1 MRVVRAWQVPSF
13 LVALM
18 QIRLVWLILCLLI
31 LSEGPDLKTRI
42 LTLLKGVFLEATLL
56 VTGGAG
62 FIGCNFVR
70 AVLAKTG
77 ARIVVLDKL
86 TYAGSL
92 ANLKDVESDSHFH
105 FVKGDIADAELV
117 TTVIREF
124 NPSAVVNFAAESHV
138 DRSIEGPAAFIE
150 TNVVGAWVLLDSARK
165 YWSDLPSKEKDSF
178 RFLQIS
184 TDEVYGSLGESG
196 AFSELTPMAPNSPY
210 SASKAAADHFARA
223 YHATYGLP
231 TIVTNCSNNYGPYQ
245 FPEKLIPLMVL
256 NCLDGK
262 PLPIYGD
269 GGNVRDWIFVEDHC
283 LGLLT
288 VLERGKVG
296 DSYNLGGRCER
307 RNLEIVDLICTIVE
321 EYFPA
326 AENPSMA
333 DGGMKEYSQ
342 LKTCVEDRPGH
353 DRRYA
358 IDSTKVETEL
368 RWRPSLTLE
377 EGMRKTIGWYLDHQ
391 GWCEQ
396 VSTKYRRERL
406 GLIDG

>member
-1 MRVVRAWQVPSF
+1 
-13 LVALM
+13 
-18 QIRLVWLILCLLI
+18 
-31 LSEGPDLKTRI
+31 
-42 LTLLKGVFLEATLL
+42 
-56 VTGGAG
+56 
-62 FIGCNFVR
+62 
-70 AVLAKTG
+70 
-77 ARIVVLDKL
+77 VVLDKL
-86 TYAGSL
+86 TYAGNL
-92 ANLKDVESDSHFH
+92 ANLEDVDSDSRFH

-124 NPSAVVNFAAESHV
+124 KPSTVVNFAAESHV

-165 YWSDLPSKEKDSF
+165 YWSDLSWEEKDSF

-210 SASKAAADHFARA
+210 SASKASADHFARA
-223 YHATYGLP
+223 YHETYGLP

-269 GGNVRDWIFVEDHC
+269 GGNIRDWLFVEDHC

-288 VLERGKVG
+288 VLERGRVG
-296 DSYNLGGRCER
+296 ESYNLGGRCER
-307 RNLEIVDLICTIVE
+307 RNLEIVDLICSIVE
-321 EYFPA
+321 EYLPA
-326 AENPSMA
+326 ARNPSMA
-333 DGGMKEYSQ
+333 DRGMKEYSQ
-342 LKTCVEDRPGH
+342 LKVYVEDRPGH

-368 RWRPSLTLE
+368 QWRPSLTLE

-396 VSTKYRRERL
+396 VSTEYQRERL
-406 GLIDG
+406 GLIEG